1 MKVILVNERCGHT
14 RTIVLKGW
22 LKGLLSVCLL
32 GAPVAMGYLGFQ
44 LAVSQDKQ
52 SYSQETAQSWH
63 RQLLDQA
70 ESLVQVKRNAMEQLQ
85 GLTIRPSDNGY
96 AGRYDFPERLL
107 ADSGGTGNILP
118 VALAGSTFHFST
130 PHNDLE
136 VYKHGRVIDPATYI
150 HRTAR

>member
-1 MKVILVNERCGHT
+1 MKVILVNQRCGHT

-32 GAPVAMGYLGFQ
+32 GAPFAMGYLGFQ

-52 SYSQETAQSWH
+52 SYSQETAPQSWH

-70 ESLVQVKRNAMEQLQ
+70 ESLVQIKRTAMEA
-85 GLTIRPSDNGY
+85 LTIRPRDKGY
-96 AGRYDFPERLL
+96 AGPYDLTERLF
-107 ADSGGTGNILP
+107 ADNGSVGRTQS
-118 VALAGSTFHFST
+118 VAAGSISQITT
-130 PHNDLE
+130 PHDDFE
-136 VYKHGRVIDPATYI
+136 VFKHGRVIDPATYI